1 MLTLRM
7 KMKLGAA
14 VLMLLTLGAL
24 GKVVDNFK
32 KCAGFFRDGNPPVFT
47 TIRPRVSSDDAD
59 TRYVKICQSYKNQYR
74 YATLYDTANKIP
86 VYSAYKYMRTV
97 KCKVKRRKITWKIE
111 PQVRNPTMQ
120 RLQTKQSTEN
130 DMTLQNKWPKSELQA
145 YKSDYDNSGYN
156 RGHLYPHCHT
166 PDEETSESTFTL
178 TNAAPQK
185 WKFNDWWYKNVEA
198 KVKIDLTTCV
208 NARRKSYVVTGV
220 VPSTGEE
227 PLTLKNSRVN
237 VPTHFWTAYCCCYNN
252 EQCQF
257 RGFTMQ
263 KEDTTPE
270 EFTSLDTFNNKLSAL
285 YNKTFKVW
293 YSCTKVL
300 RGGQGG

>member
-1 MLTLRM
+1 M
-7 KMKLGAA
+7 KMKLGAS

-24 GKVVDNFK
+24 GEVVVNFK

-47 TIRPRVSSDDAD
+47 TKRPRDSSD

-86 VYSAYKYMRTV
+86 MYSAYKYTRTV

-111 PQVRNPTMQ
+111 PQVRSLIMELWYNHNNT
-120 RLQTKQSTEN
+120 LEGAEN
-130 DMTLQNKWPKSELQA
+130 DMTLQNKLPKSELQA

-166 PDEETSESTFTL
+166 PDGETSESTFTL

-185 WKFNDWWYKNVEA
+185 WKFNDDWYKNVEA

-220 VPSTGEE
+220 VPSTGEK
-227 PLTLKNSRVN
+227 PLTLNNSRVN
-237 VPTHFWTAYCCCYNN
+237 VPTHFWTAYCCCDNN

-263 KEDTTPE
+263 KEDTTAE